1 MGKHLDTLISHVSI
15 PQINLDIST
24 GFTLSSAS
32 SALNIQKYHMDDIN
46 EPTPRTLHCVKG
58 KRLRI
63 IKVVDAIVMATHIM
77 HGCEFEDLDYPD
89 KHERIEM
96 LKDAKGNF
104 ILRPHKDIIQKIHSS
119 SIVSPQNKK
128 RMRVLKLLKIPYAA
142 LLDLLLYLKILH
154 KLLKIDHLH
163 NLLSII
169 LHHVLLFQC
178 LLITL
183 AILFKIHH
191 LHNHLDIILYYVR
204 LLPTIPLLLKIHQ
217 LNKLF
222 NIVLHHVLLLQ
233 CLLRT
238 IPLLFKNVPPTHP
251 LEHHSLQH
259 QSPTHTTTT
268 RPQRV
273 RLVWHQRGMGRVIP
287 YIRDELIHPTKHQMG

>member
-1 MGKHLDTLISHVSI
+1 LVISSQNREDEGTPTSQNTLRNTTRFTPSQNPPQTTPPPENPPHTQSLEHHSPPCFTVSMSPHTTPFKI
-15 PQINLDIST
+15 HNLHNLLSIILYYINL
-24 GFTLSSAS
+24 L
-32 SALNIQKYHMDDIN
+32 
-46 EPTPRTLHCVKG
+46 
-58 KRLRI
+58 
-63 IKVVDAIVMATHIM
+63 
-77 HGCEFEDLDYPD
+77 
-89 KHERIEM
+89 
-96 LKDAKGNF
+96 
-104 ILRPHKDIIQKIHSS
+104 ILP
-119 SIVSPQNKK
+119 
-128 RMRVLKLLKIPYAA
+128 LLLKIHQLNKLFYIVLHHV
-142 LLDLLLYLKILH
+142 LLFQSLFCTLPLLFKIH
-154 KLLKIDHLH
+154 HLH

-169 LHHVLLFQC
+169 LYYISLL
-178 LLITL
+178 LKL
-183 AILFKIHH
+183 
-191 LHNHLDIILYYVR
+191 
-204 LLPTIPLLLKIHQ
+204 PLLLKIHQ

-273 RLVWHQRGMGRVIP
+273 CLVWHQRGMGRVIP